1 MACLH
6 RVGRFTFCLVSL
18 AVLLVSTGCSQK
30 KMYGAV
36 KFESVPA
43 GAEVVNLRDDTSLGV
58 SPVVVVW
65 ESGDGKPEY
74 VTIQMR
80 KSGYREAISS
90 FWVNTRHQT
99 REKAREEAH
108 PIFMELEPR

>member
-1 MACLH
+1 VVRLQT
-6 RVGRFTFCLVSL
+6 VGRCVLCLASL
-18 AVLLVSTGCSQK
+18 VVLALATGCSQ

-36 KFESVPA
+36 KFESSPA

-65 ESGDGKPEY
+65 ESEDGKPEY
-74 VTIQMR
+74 VTVQMR

-90 FWVNTRHQT
+90 FWVNTRHQS
-99 REKAREEAH
+99 REKAQAEAH
-108 PIFMELEPR
+108 PIFIELQPR

>member
-1 MACLH
+1 MASL
-6 RVGRFTFCLVSL
+6 RIVGRFVFCLASL
-18 AVLLVSTGCSQK
+18 TVLLMFTGCTK

-36 KFESVPA
+36 KFTSSPA
-43 GAEVVNLRDDTSLGV
+43 GAEVVNLRDDTFLGV

-65 ESGDGKPEY
+65 ESGDGKPEF

-99 REKAREEAH
+99 REKARQEAH
-108 PIFMELEPR
+108 PLFMELEPR

>member
-1 MACLH
+1 MVCP
-6 RVGRFTFCLVSL
+6 RTVGRFIFCLVSL
-18 AVLLVSTGCSQK
+18 AVLLVATGCSK

-36 KFESVPA
+36 KFESSPS

-65 ESGDGKPEY
+65 ESDDGRPEY

-80 KSGYREAISS
+80 KPGYREAISS
-90 FWVNTRHQT
+90 FWVNTRHQS
-99 REKAREEAH
+99 REEARKEAH
-108 PIFMELEPR
+108 PIFIELQPR

>member
-1 MACLH
+1 MTCL
-6 RVGRFTFCLVSL
+6 RIVGRFVFCLMSL
-18 AVLLVSTGCSQK
+18 AVLLVATGCSK

-36 KFESVPA
+36 KFESSPA

-58 SPVVVVW
+58 SPLVVVW

-80 KSGYREAISS
+80 KSGYREAITS

-99 REKAREEAH
+99 REMAREEAH

>member
-1 MACLH
+1 MACL
-6 RVGRFTFCLVSL
+6 RTVGRFVFCLVSL
-18 AVLLVSTGCSQK
+18 AVLLVTTGCSK
-30 KMYGAV
+30 NMYGAV
-36 KFESVPA
+36 KFASSPP

-65 ESGDGKPEY
+65 ESGEGKPEY

-80 KSGYREAISS
+80 KAGYREAITS

-108 PIFMELEPR
+108 PIFIELEPR